1 MVMSGQTQFDLKNF
15 DSYREDDRLEVKK
28 AKGGLPKSLWD
39 TYSSFANTYGG
50 CIILGVVEHEDHT
63 WETCGL
69 KDVSKLRKDFWDVM
83 NNPEK
88 VSINLLREVDVTDYE
103 INGDVILVI
112 RVPRATR
119 ENKPVFINGDMFA
132 GTFKRNWEG
141 DYHCTKREVLAMLRD
156 QADDTPDMKILEDYS
171 ISDFDKS
178 SIRAYRVRY
187 NTRHDNHPWTQL
199 LDDEFL
205 VRIGAAKDYKGKIVP
220 TAAGLLMFG
229 QEYLIT
235 TEFPEYFLDYR
246 EKLDPNI
253 RWTDRVQSQS
263 GDWSGNIFDFFAQ
276 VYPKITADFKKP
288 FMTEGP
294 YRVEETP
301 KHLAVREAIA
311 NCLVNT
317 DYFQSWSVVIERYP
331 DRITLANPGLVR
343 LGKEQ
348 MLKGGISEP
357 RNKNLFKMFNLIG
370 VGEHAGSGVP
380 DIFEVW
386 KREKLEAPTVEEQF
400 GADKPDRTIINLP
413 LLSANLGTD
422 LGTSAYDDEVDKK
435 KLIIEFCVRE
445 RSKAEIQEYL
455 KIKSERYVRQKLIT
469 PLILEGKLRRTIPDK
484 PQSKNQKYIAT

>member
-1 MVMSGQTQFDLKNF
+1 MVMSGQTQFNLKNF
-15 DSYREDDRLEVKK
+15 DSYREDNRLEVKK

-69 KDVSKLRKDFWDVM
+69 KDVSKFRKDFWDVM

-119 ENKPVFINGDMFA
+119 DNKPVFINGDMFA

-156 QADDTPDMKILEDYS
+156 QADDTPDMKILKDYS
-171 ISDFDKS
+171 ISDFDKN

-199 LDDEFL
+199 PDDEFL
-205 VRIGAAKDYKGKIVP
+205 VRIGAAKEYKGKIVP

-276 VYPKITADFKKP
+276 VYPKVTADFKKP

-435 KLIIEFCVRE
+435 KLILEFCVRE

>member
-15 DSYREDDRLEVKK
+15 DSYREDNRLEVKK

-63 WETCGL
+63 WET
-69 KDVSKLRKDFWDVM
+69 
-83 NNPEK
+83 
-88 VSINLLREVDVTDYE
+88 
-103 INGDVILVI
+103 
-112 RVPRATR
+112 
-119 ENKPVFINGDMFA
+119 
-132 GTFKRNWEG
+132 
-141 DYHCTKREVLAMLRD
+141 
-156 QADDTPDMKILEDYS
+156 
-171 ISDFDKS
+171 
-178 SIRAYRVRY
+178 
-187 NTRHDNHPWTQL
+187 
-199 LDDEFL
+199 
-205 VRIGAAKDYKGKIVP
+205 
-220 TAAGLLMFG
+220 
-229 QEYLIT
+229 
-235 TEFPEYFLDYR
+235 
-246 EKLDPNI
+246 
-253 RWTDRVQSQS
+253 
-263 GDWSGNIFDFFAQ
+263 
-276 VYPKITADFKKP
+276 
-288 FMTEGP
+288 
-294 YRVEETP
+294 
-301 KHLAVREAIA
+301 
-311 NCLVNT
+311 CLVNT

-484 PQSKNQKYIAT
+484 PQSRNQKYIAT